1 MRPADLAYTGPSK
14 PVVGILGGM
23 GPSATADF
31 MAKLV
36 ARTPVSSESD
46 HLPVALWSNPEI
58 PDRTRALIGRGPSPV
73 PAMADGV
80 RRLLDLGATT
90 IAIPCNTAHA
100 FIDDLRARTHAHF
113 LNMIEAAVAAARS
126 EHPDMR
132 AVGILSTAGTRRT
145 GLYTAA
151 CRRAG
156 LIPIELPEIDQARL
170 VNPSI
175 SEVKTGADRRAA
187 LARIHDATAVLAQ
200 LGASAVIAGC
210 TEIPLITGKA
220 AEVLPIVDATDCLA
234 RAVIT
239 HVRHAGSREKLSAWE
254 RSNR

>member
-1 MRPADLAYTGPSK
+1 MPPVDLAYAGPSK

-31 MAKLV
+31 LAKLV
-36 ARTPVSSESD
+36 ARTPADREFD

-58 PDRTRALIGRGPSPV
+58 PDRTRALLGRGPSPV

-100 FIDDLRARTHAHF
+100 FLDDLRARTPAHF
-113 LNMIEAAVAAARS
+113 LNMIEATIAAVRDD
-126 EHPDMR
+126 HPGTG
-132 AVGILSTAGTRRT
+132 AVGVLSTAGTRRT
-145 GLYTAA
+145 GLYAAA
-151 CRRAG
+151 CQRAG
-156 LIPIELPEIDQARL
+156 LTLIELPEADQARL

-175 SEVKTGADRRAA
+175 EEVKTGADRRAA
-187 LARIHDATAVLAQ
+187 MARIHDATVILAE
-200 LGASAVIAGC
+200 LGATTVIAGC
-210 TEIPLITGKA
+210 TEIPLVVGKA
-220 AEVLPIVDATDCLA
+220 AEVLPVVDATDCLA

-239 HVRHAGSREKLSAWE
+239 HVRQGAVR
-254 RSNR
+254 